1 MVDVS
6 TTHSI
11 LGGNEMARIRKNMY
25 EMSFGQSVG
34 ILMNEE
40 LMKKMAKIQYETQE
54 KIIELLENNPDS
66 HVNYGWSIAEEPSGV
81 PQDKRTLHYIDR
93 SERYMTLED
102 RLKEMF
108 DVTKVKDL
116 YDVGSLEYNDA
127 SDQAKKE
134 HTRHLKS
141 MC

>member
-1 MVDVS
+1 
-6 TTHSI
+6 
-11 LGGNEMARIRKNMY
+11 MARIRKNMY
-25 EMSFGQSVG
+25 KMSFGQSVG

-66 HVNYGWSIAEEPSGV
+66 HVNYGWSIVEEPNGV
-81 PQDKRTLHYIDR
+81 QQDERTLHYIDR
-93 SERYMTLED
+93 SERYTSLED

-108 DVTKVKDL
+108 GVTKVKDL

-141 MC
+141 MY